1 MIIKNNDKLSLNTL
15 LKNYIVYIPD
25 MQRDFCWGTTRID
38 NTDITLFKNFINTLE
53 QNISKKNKDFTM
65 GLFYGYTENKRLYL
79 CDGQQRITSLYL
91 ILLYGYKVG
100 LVNENILTRNNIT
113 TLQYAVRDSSLFF
126 LNDLFVHI
134 KHIEKIESI
143 QDTDWYINE
152 YNNDDTIINIMA
164 SLNTLEINYEDN
176 NESLSKLVTYILN
189 EINFIFIDMD
199 TRENGEETYVLL
211 NTTGEPLTRIE
222 NLKPYLVYDDN
233 STSMENNTV
242 EWEKI
247 EQFFWEQSILIS
259 ETQSNLDRNTI
270 AETLMNKFLDIITT
284 AEYQNIEI
292 DLIKDKDKNKK
303 YKNTTVYANILTS
316 ISLGEYSDY
325 YKGKTNLEI
334 IIEYFNNF
342 LSYYDLLGEEYQKYI
357 INKIYKIDNNN
368 FIREYYTIIAL
379 IYFAKKFL
387 NTNIITDSIKQ
398 NAHRFFHLFYN
409 IMERRTEDGEI
420 NNYYIQDVINTV
432 KKMDNSDVLSLLNI
446 ENSFISK
453 DKEEKWKLEIIRD
466 NLPNRQ
472 DMEETFKKA
481 EEESFLKHRILF
493 ILDIVN
499 YARNIDNNNDYL
511 HDFTIYYEGI
521 LEYFKEFNNSTREL
535 FINQNAPDYP
545 LSENSDRNHF
555 IIQEEVYK
563 WLYNN
568 EKYDAKVE
576 FIYNLISKKNYSNN
590 NSLSMWGELLK
601 YNKSMLKYAK
611 QKRFYIYKDTI
622 FAIKNK
628 NATSVISQYTTSMF
642 YTFVSD
648 NNELTETIHY
658 TNNFNIRIN
667 DKDEG
672 GIIVIENPN
681 IVIHINATYKNQYN
695 IEIINRKKTSVA
707 QILFKDSYFN
717 KFKLSI
723 ENNKLCF
730 TLTKNEN
737 GEQYTH
743 EMVKNLIDDIII
755 HLDNFK
761 C

>member
-1 MIIKNNDKLSLNTL
+1 MIIENNDKISLNTL

-38 NTDITLFKNFINTLE
+38 NTDITLFENFINTLE
-53 QNISKKNKDFTM
+53 QNISQNNKDFTM

-91 ILLYGYKVG
+91 ILLYGYKLG
-100 LVNENILTRNNIT
+100 LVNEDILTRNNIT

-143 QDTDWYINE
+143 KYTDWYINE

-164 SLNTLEINYEDN
+164 SLKILETYYEN
-176 NESLSKLVTYILN
+176 NKEALNRLVSYILN
-189 EINFIFIDMD
+189 EINFIFIDMN

-222 NLKPYLVYDDN
+222 NLKPYLVYDDD
-233 STSMENNTV
+233 TTTMENNTV

-247 EQFFWEQSILIS
+247 EQFFWEQSIRIS
-259 ETQSNLDRNTI
+259 ENQSNLDRNTI
-270 AETLMNKFLDIITT
+270 AETLMNNFLDIITT

-292 DLIKDKDKNKK
+292 DSIKVKDKNK
-303 YKNTTVYANILTS
+303 NTIVSANKLTS
-316 ISLGEYSDY
+316 LSLGKYSEY
-325 YKGKTNLEI
+325 YKDKTNLEI
-334 IIEYFNNF
+334 IIEYFKNF
-342 LSYYDLLGEEYQKYI
+342 KTFYNILDTEQQDYLTYKM
-357 INKIYKIDNNN
+357 YKIDKYNY
-368 FIREYYTIIAL
+368 IREYYTIIAL

-409 IMERRTEDGEI
+409 IMERITEDGGI

-432 KKMDNSDVLSLLNI
+432 KKMDNSDVLSLLKI
-446 ENSFISK
+446 ENSFIIK
-453 DKEEKWKLEIIRD
+453 DKEETWKLKIIRE

-472 DMEETFKKA
+472 DIEETFRKA

-511 HDFTIYYEGI
+511 HDFKIYYVGI
-521 LEYFKEFNNSTREL
+521 LKYFKEFNNITRAL
-535 FINQNAPDYP
+535 FINKNAPDYP

-568 EKYDAKVE
+568 NKTYDAKVE
-576 FIYNLISKKNYSNN
+576 FIYNLISEKIDSNN
-590 NSLSMWGELLK
+590 NSSSMWVELLK
-601 YNKSMLKYAK
+601 YNKSMLNYAK
-611 QKRFYIYKDTI
+611 QKRFFIYKDTI
-622 FAIKNK
+622 FAIRNI

-648 NNELTETIHY
+648 NNELTDKVQY
-658 TNNFNIRIN
+658 TNNFNIWIY
-667 DKDEG
+667 DKYEG
-672 GIIVIENPN
+672 GIIAIENPN
-681 IVIHINATYKNQYN
+681 IVIDINATYKDQYK
-695 IEIINRKKTSVA
+695 IEIFNRKKASAA
-707 QILFKDSYFN
+707 QILFEDSYFN

-743 EMVKNLIDDIII
+743 QMVKNLIDDIII
-755 HLDNFK
+755 HLENFK